1 MNEKYITL
9 EGYNDRTVK
18 FSKVWLEKAVAPD
31 TLEDFLDEYTWDD
44 TEYLERRYLNYL
56 GQL

>member
-1 MNEKYITL
+1 MTEEYVTL
-9 EGYNDRTVK
+9 NGYNDRTVK
-18 FSKVWLEKAVAPD
+18 FSRPWLESAVAPD
-31 TLEDFLDEYTWDD
+31 TLEDFLSEYTWDD